1 MTLRKALVAAL
12 VVSACATGGA
22 DLVRA
27 QAAASS
33 NSNEILH
40 YSAEWRFVRSGDIE
54 VHNLNGRQTVMKLF
68 SAGLVSRLFQVEDSY
83 TLTRDEQGCN
93 KSLVFNLREG
103 RRNRDIRANFDKQR
117 RKATYVEKD
126 LNRNVVTTQKE
137 SDIPGCVYDL
147 TGALRQLRY
156 TYPKPGT
163 SWTVP
168 ISDGKKTAN
177 IRVEAQ
183 EKELIR
189 TPLGQFPSTRYEAFI
204 FSGVFYG
211 RMGRLFVWVTDDER
225 HLPIQLRIQ
234 LPFYVGTITLQLER
248 IERN

>member
-1 MTLRKALVAAL
+1 MTLRNALVAAL

-22 DLVRA
+22 DRARA
-27 QAAASS
+27 QAATSS
-33 NSNEILH
+33 NEVLY

-54 VHNLNGRQTVMKLF
+54 VHNLNGPQTVMKLF
-68 SAGLVSRLFQVEDSY
+68 SSGLVSRLFHVEDSY

-93 KSLVFNLREG
+93 KSLLFQLREG
-103 RRNRDIRANFDKQR
+103 RRSRDIQASFDKQR
-117 RKATYVEKD
+117 RKATYVERD

-137 SDIPGCVYDL
+137 TDIPGCVYDL
-147 TGALRQLRY
+147 TGALRQLRN
-156 TYPKPGT
+156 TYPKVGS
-163 SWTVP
+163 SWTLP

-177 IRVEAQ
+177 VRVEAQ

-189 TPLGQFPSTRYEAFI
+189 TPLGQFPSTRYEAFV

-211 RMGRLFVWVTDDER
+211 RKGRLFVWVTDDER

-234 LPFYVGTITLQLER
+234 LPFYVGTITLQLEK